1 MPREARL
8 ANGDVLRFPDDTP
21 DDVMDKA
28 VHEYLH
34 PVPGP
39 GITPYANPP
48 MEQST
53 IGKIYETGKEAVSQ
67 AGKLAKGTIETLTP
81 VAAIKG
87 MRGAV
92 DMMRGDYTPPP
103 NMITEPIKQQMLM
116 PTDKPVMQRFA
127 DTTTALMGGDPDRAK
142 QIMSESGSIL
152 PAMIAYAG
160 IPLTGFLLG
169 GIGKASRRVPT
180 GATLDSTNAAIS
192 LIDPKAIRP
201 TFEPL
206 KAAGVSPI
214 HMPADVD
221 VMTGAAV
228 LTQPL
233 KQQAMNELGYTT
245 KVFASRE
252 FGGTKDVMGNI
263 KRGGKAALDVVDR
276 AVDIA
281 QRPIDA
287 TIKLYE
293 TQRVPNVQEAVINNL
308 HAEAAKFSGIDDAIS
323 NALNTLAKNVESKG
337 TTVGELNALKV
348 HANKEIG
355 NLIRGT
361 QSQQVEASAHAS
373 YAYHV
378 LADAVRHN
386 LYPEIE
392 KLGGIRITEYGTREA
407 AAIMERDGVAST
419 YYTRVVPNQATAAT
433 RGYLDRLI
441 HGSLYK
447 SHVARRALGLELTPM
462 AEFNHQFELGL
473 GNLGKGFRGETI
485 SGEITPGMNIPANRQ
500 LPSTTGNF
508 SSTGKFQFSIPANES
523 ILSSIDVSETLKPT
537 GINTKGVPKQLPP
550 GRDFAIPGQ
559 PRTGGMLLT
568 DTQSA
573 PASTRVNA
581 ARGLTEST
589 QPPVLGQGNLSNF
602 PQGDPRLR
610 RIQVDM
616 EQQLAEKESAI
627 SNPST
632 TPRPEPNW
640 TYAMPE
646 NDPMGVP
653 GQALLQT
660 TDPAVAVKALAD
672 ITNRLRDTKLP
683 LATRNKLLEA
693 QESLTKQLQIY
704 RTYENFQ
711 APPGVKLNITPAK
724 LGTKR
729 KISPSAVAAKSAR
742 LPATGMI
749 ANREKE

>member
-1 MPREARL
+1 
-8 ANGDVLRFPDDTP
+8 
-21 DDVMDKA
+21 
-28 VHEYLH
+28 
-34 PVPGP
+34 
-39 GITPYANPP
+39 
-48 MEQST
+48 MEKSLLGT
-53 IGKIYETGKEAVSQ
+53 AYETGKEAVSQ
-67 AGKLAKGTIETLTP
+67 AGKLAKGAIETLTP

-87 MRGAV
+87 MCGAV
-92 DMMRGDYTPPP
+92 DMIRGDYTPPP
-103 NMITEPIKQQMLM
+103 NMITEPIKQQMLE
-116 PTDKPVMQRFA
+116 PTNKPVMQRFA
-127 DTTTALMGGDPDRAK
+127 DTTAALMGGDPDRAK

-160 IPLTGFLLG
+160 VPLTGFLLG

-214 HMPADVD
+214 HMPADID

-263 KRGGKAALDVVDR
+263 KRGGKAALDVVDK
-276 AVDIA
+276 AVEIA

-419 YYTRVVPNQATAAT
+419 YYTRVLPEHATVAT
-433 RGYLDRLI
+433 RGYFDRLI

-447 SHVARRALGLELTPM
+447 SHVARRALGFELTPM

-473 GNLGKGFRGETI
+473 GNLGKGFRGEVV
-485 SGEITPGMNIPANRQ
+485 SGEIMPSTTMPANRM

-508 SSTGKFQFSIPANES
+508 SPAGKFEFTISGDEPISALHSTRIINPAES
-523 ILSSIDVSETLKPT
+523 AKEFIGTREVPYSRHEPIKPT
-537 GINTKGVPKQLPP
+537 PPAEGTSHFRQRQQLGVTAETIPESVRGKMSPSKARADQL
-550 GRDFAIPGQ
+550 G
-559 PRTGGMLLT
+559 
-568 DTQSA
+568 
-573 PASTRVNA
+573 
-581 ARGLTEST
+581 ST
-589 QPPVLGQGNLSNF
+589 QAALPERAFTGPKTTAESNWQYIA
-602 PQGDPRLR
+602 PEDIGTDLR
-610 RIQVDM
+610 
-616 EQQLAEKESAI
+616 
-627 SNPST
+627 PSG
-632 TPRPEPNW
+632 
-640 TYAMPE
+640 
-646 NDPMGVP
+646 MGVMK
-653 GQALLQT
+653 T
-660 TDPAVAVKALAD
+660 TDPAVAVKTLAD
-672 ITNRLRDTKLP
+672 ITKHLKDPTLTAELRSQL
-683 LATRNKLLEA
+683 LAAE
-693 QESLTKQLQIY
+693 ESLTKQLQIY

-711 APPGVKLNITPAK
+711 APPSVKLNITPAK

-742 LPATGMI
+742 PLATGMI